1 MELPIGRGHALD
13 PALVHI
19 GVDHTDIKRSVAYGH
34 PRADHVR
41 QAEDVMP
48 IRQIVDGDPLTR
60 MHQGRAAWGT
70 GESREPKGLV
80 VQDPPMGALTPIG
93 QAHGPGLAWA
103 VPKGRM
109 LALIVDVIDPR
120 A

>member
-13 PALVHI
+13 PALVDI
-19 GVDHTDIKRSVAYGH
+19 GVDYTDIKRIVAHGH

-48 IRQIVDGDPLTR
+48 IREIMHFDPLAR
-60 MHQGRAAWGT
+60 MHQGRAARGT
-70 GESREPKGLV
+70 GEGREPKGLV
-80 VQDPPMGALTPIG
+80 VQDPPRGALAPIG
-93 QAHGPGLAWA
+93 QTYGPGLAWA
-103 VPKGRM
+103 LTKGRM
-109 LALIVDVIDPR
+109 LALIVDVVGPL